1 MSKSRLQS
9 MGMGIIVFLMG
20 SMIYFAFRTSELY
33 MFRIFPNGDLP
44 SWIIAIRNQ
53 LSSLHVPE
61 WIRYCLPDGLWL
73 LSYMLIIESI
83 WNEETTWLH
92 ELFLWILPISAIL
105 TEFLQMALLIPG
117 TGDWIDVIFYV
128 MGILTFLIYKN
139 LQL

>member
-1 MSKSRLQS
+1 

-33 MFRIFPNGDLP
+33 MFRIFPNGDFP

-117 TGDWIDVIFYV
+117 TGDWKDVIFYV

>member
-1 MSKSRLQS
+1 

-73 LSYMLIIESI
+73 LSYMLIIDSI

-105 TEFLQMALLIPG
+105 TEFLQMELLIPG

>member
-1 MSKSRLQS
+1 MDEEILGLKEHEEY
-9 MGMGIIVFLMG
+9 VKK
-20 SMIYFAFRTSELY
+20 Y
-33 MFRIFPNGDLP
+33 P
-44 SWIIAIRNQ
+44 
-53 LSSLHVPE
+53 V
-61 WIRYCLPDGLWL
+61 PDGFTMEKYRGWRYFLKQDDG
-73 LSYMLIIESI
+73 SYEVLRVIDIDKDNKSIVTI

-105 TEFLQMALLIPG
+105 AEFLQMALLIPG

>member
-1 MSKSRLQS
+1 MSKSRVQS

-73 LSYMLIIESI
+73 LSYMLIIDSI

-105 TEFLQMALLIPG
+105 TEFLQMELLIPG

>member
-1 MSKSRLQS
+1 

-105 TEFLQMALLIPG
+105 TEFLQMELLIPG

>member
-1 MSKSRLQS
+1 MSKSRVQS

-105 TEFLQMALLIPG
+105 TEFLQMELLIPG